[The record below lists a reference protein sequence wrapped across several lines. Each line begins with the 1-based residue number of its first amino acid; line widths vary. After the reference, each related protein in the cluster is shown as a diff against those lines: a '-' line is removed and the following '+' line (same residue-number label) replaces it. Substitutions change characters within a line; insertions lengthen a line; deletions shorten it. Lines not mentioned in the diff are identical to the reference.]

1 MSCGGSAKKVLLA
14 ALAECAELSTLN
26 LVLCTLSLNLAAN
39 GSDHKSQNTKHQ
51 VQSTKYK
58 DSIPI
63 PNFLMSLLESK
74 DVSKIYQMGTTSV
87 TALDN
92 VSLSL
97 KEGEFVS
104 IQGTSGSGK
113 STLLNMVGGLDHP
126 TSGEVLFNA
135 RALGPLNK
143 REMARYRR
151 FSVGMIF
158 QNFNLIPTMTAEEN
172 VGLALAFGGIRGSQR
187 RQRAEEL
194 LGRVGLSDRLTHRP
208 SELSGGEQQRVAI
221 ARALANHPK
230 VLLADEPTGNVD
242 STRAHELLALLR
254 EMVDKDS
261 LTILMVTHDRELA
274 TSFSD
279 RIILMKDGRVMKDE
293 G

>member
-1 MSCGGSAKKVLLA
+1 MS
-14 ALAECAELSTLN
+14 
-26 LVLCTLSLNLAAN
+26 
-39 GSDHKSQNTKHQ
+39 
-51 VQSTKYK
+51 
-58 DSIPI
+58 I
-63 PNFLMSLLESK
+63 LEARQ
-74 DVSKIYQMGTTSV
+74 VSKVYQMGTSSV
-87 TALDN
+87 AALDD
-92 VSLSL
+92 VSLSME
-97 KEGEFVS
+97 EGEFVS

-126 TSGEVLFNA
+126 TSGDVLFNS
-135 RALGPLNK
+135 RPLAPFSK

-151 FSVGMIF
+151 YSVGMIF
-158 QNFNLIPTMTAEEN
+158 QNFNLIPTMTAAEN
-172 VGLALAFGGIRGSQR
+172 VGLALAFGGIRGTQR

-194 LGRVGLSDRLTHRP
+194 LSRVGLSDRLTHRP

-221 ARALANHPK
+221 ARALANNPK
-230 VLLADEPTGNVD
+230 LLLADEPTGNVD

-261 LTILMVTHDRELA
+261 LTILMVTHDRDLA

-279 RIILMKDGRVMKDE
+279 RIVLMKDGRVLKDE